1 MSRIATYYQNQTT
14 LRTLQNASQGLAL
27 ASYQVSTGLKAQRM
41 SDFDAETNRVL
52 TLRDVKDRTDIY
64 INNLTNANNTVRAT
78 EGALQQLTDLL
89 SDATSTAT
97 LGRNENSATTR
108 QTLAPKAQSLA
119 ESFYTLFKTQY
130 NGVYL
135 FSGSNGQSS
144 PTSQSAAANAFP
156 GAPVPTTYYQ
166 GDTQRQAIM
175 TGNGTTLEFGVLG
188 NDPAFANLKAGLE
201 ALWNG
206 LQTNNVTEIDNAVSA
221 LNQAKTGVASLLG
234 QVGGQ
239 MNSLELIQ
247 QRHETQQ
254 SFLTEQLDGLEK
266 VDVSEAITRFSQ
278 QQATLEASSAL
289 ITRINS
295 LTLLDFIR

>member
-27 ASYQVSTGLKAQRM
+27 ASYQVSTGLKAQRV
-41 SDFDAETNRVL
+41 SEFEADTNRVL
-52 TLRDVKDRTDIY
+52 TLRDVKDRTNVY
-64 INNLTNANNTVRAT
+64 ISNLTNASNTVKAT
-78 EGALQQLTDLL
+78 EGALQQLSDLL
-89 SDATSTAT
+89 GDATSTAT
-97 LGRNENSATTR
+97 LGRNENSASTR

-130 NGVYL
+130 NGTYL
-135 FSGSNGQSS
+135 FSGSNGQTA
-144 PTSQSAAANAFP
+144 PTNASAAATAFP

-166 GDTQRQAIM
+166 GDNQRQAIM
-175 TGNGTTLEFGVLG
+175 TGNGTTLEYGVLG
-188 NDPAFANLKAGLE
+188 NEPAFANLKAGLE
-201 ALWNG
+201 ALWHG

-221 LNQAKTGVASLLG
+221 LNQAKNGIATMLG

-239 MNSLELIQ
+239 LNTLELVQ

-254 SFLTEQLDGLEK
+254 TFLTQQLDSLEK

-295 LTLLDFIR
+295 LSLLDFIR